1 MAWIESHTV
10 LLRHRKVL
18 QVACVLSLPPVVILG
33 HLHVLWHATLEQQE
47 DGDLS
52 SWPDDMIAHAAAY
65 TGDSATFVRAL
76 QGQKF
81 LDGKVVH
88 DWLDYAGRYLTN
100 KYRTSNPKKLK
111 AIYKLHQ
118 SVSKG
123 VSSQTTVCPK
133 SDNLPNQPDL
143 TRPDR
148 PNQPN
153 QPKMKS
159 SREVTT
165 STGTGVETW
174 KAYADAYRK
183 RYGVE
188 PVRNKSVNSMFCK
201 LVEKLGAEE
210 APAVAAFYVT
220 HQGQFYVAKMH
231 PVNLLVAD
239 AEKLRTEWATGRQ
252 VTNGYAAQ
260 VDRTSTTGQVFR
272 KLLAEE
278 EAKRE
283 QVRA

>member
-1 MAWIESHTV
+1 MAF
-10 LLRHRKVL
+10 
-18 QVACVLSLPPVVILG
+18 VLSLPPVVILG
-33 HLHVLWHATLEQQE
+33 HLHALWHAVLEQQE

-65 TGDSATFVRAL
+65 TGDSAVFVRSL

-81 LDGKVVH
+81 FDGKVVH

-123 VSSQTTVCPK
+123 VLSQTTVGSK
-133 SDNLPNQPDL
+133 SDNLPNQPDR
-143 TRPDR
+143 TRPDL

-153 QPKMKS
+153 QLKEKS
-159 SREVTT
+159 SREVMT
-165 STGTGVETW
+165 STGDSVESW
-174 KAYADAYRK
+174 KAYSEAYRK
-183 RYGVE
+183 RYGVG
-188 PVRNKSVNSMFCK
+188 PVRNKSVNSMLCK

-220 HQGQFYVAKMH
+220 HQAQFYVAKMH
-231 PVNLLVAD
+231 PVNLLLAD

-252 VTNGYAAQ
+252 VTNGHAVQ
-260 VDRTSTTGQVFR
+260 IDRTSTTGQVFK
-272 KLLAEE
+272 KLIAEE
-278 EAKRE
+278 EI
-283 QVRA
+283 RA

>member
-18 QVACVLSLPPVVILG
+18 QLATDLSMPPVQIIG
-33 HLHVLWHATLEQQE
+33 HLHALWHTVLEQAE
-47 DGDLS
+47 DGNLTD
-52 SWPDDMIAHAAAY
+52 WPNQMIAHAAAY
-65 TGDSATFVRAL
+65 SGDADVFVSCL
-76 QGQKF
+76 QSRKW

-88 DWLDYAGRYLTN
+88 DWLNYAGRYLQV
-100 KYRTSNPKKLK
+100 KYRTGNPRKLRQ
-111 AIYKLHQ
+111 IYKLHK
-118 SVSKG
+118 SVPEA
-123 VSSQTTVCPK
+123 VSSQSKVTPESAHLT
-133 SDNLPNQPDL
+133 LPNPSEPNPPD
-143 TRPDR
+143 
-148 PNQPN
+148 
-153 QPKMKS
+153 QPKKKI

-165 STGTGVETW
+165 STGTSVETW
-174 KAYADAYRK
+174 KAYAKAYRS

-188 PVRNKSVNSMFCK
+188 PVRNKSVNAMLCK

-239 AEKLRTEWATGRQ
+239 AEKLRTEWATGWQ
-252 VTNGYAAQ
+252 MTNGHAAQ
-260 VDRTSTTGQVFR
+260 VDRTSTTGQVFK

-283 QVRA
+283 HIPT

>member
-1 MAWIESHTV
+1 M
-10 LLRHRKVL
+10 
-18 QVACVLSLPPVVILG
+18 PPVQIMG
-33 HLHVLWHATLEQQE
+33 HLHALWHTTLEQQE
-47 DGDLS
+47 DGNLADWS
-52 SWPDDMIAHAAAY
+52 NQMIAHAAAY
-65 TGDSATFVRAL
+65 SGDADAFVSAL
-76 QGQKF
+76 QTRKW

-88 DWLDYAGRYLTN
+88 DWIDYAGRYLQV
-100 KYRTSNPKKLK
+100 KYRTSNPRKLQQ
-111 AIYKLHQ
+111 ILKLHK
-118 SVSKG
+118 SASRS
-123 VSSQTTVCPK
+123 VSSQSKVTPK

-143 TRPDR
+143 TRPNL

-153 QPKMKS
+153 PPKKKS

-165 STGTGVETW
+165 STGASVETW
-174 KAYADAYRK
+174 KAYAEAYRK

-188 PVRNKSVNSMFCK
+188 PVRNKSVNSMLCK

-231 PVNLLVAD
+231 PVNLLLAD
-239 AEKLRTEWATGRQ
+239 AEKVRTEWATGRQ

>member
-1 MAWIESHTV
+1 
-10 LLRHRKVL
+10 VL
-18 QVACVLSLPPVVILG
+18 QMACVLSLPPVVILG
-33 HLHVLWHATLEQQE
+33 HLHALWHAILEQQE

-52 SWPDDMIAHAAAY
+52 SWPDDMIAQAAAY
-65 TGDSATFVRAL
+65 TRDSSAFVRAL

-88 DWLDYAGRYLTN
+88 DWLDYAGRYLSN
-100 KYRTSNPKKLK
+100 KYRTSNLKKLK
-111 AIYKLHQ
+111 AIYKLHR
-118 SVSKG
+118 SASRTVSG
-123 VSSQTTVCPK
+123 QTTVCPK

-143 TRPDR
+143 TRPDP

-153 QPKMKS
+153 QEKKQI

-165 STGTGVETW
+165 STGTSVKTW
-174 KAYADAYRK
+174 KAYAEAYRN

-188 PVRNKSVNSMFCK
+188 PVRNKSVNSMLCK

-260 VDRTSTTGQVFR
+260 VDRTSTTGQVFK

-278 EAKRE
+278 EVKRE
-283 QVRA
+283 QIRA

>member
-1 MAWIESHTV
+1 M

-18 QVACVLSLPPVVILG
+18 LLATDLSMPPVQIMG
-33 HLHVLWHATLEQQE
+33 HLHALWHTTLEQQE
-47 DGDLS
+47 DGNLADWS
-52 SWPDDMIAHAAAY
+52 NQMIAHAAAY
-65 TGDSATFVRAL
+65 SGDADAFVSAL
-76 QGQKF
+76 QTRKW

-88 DWLDYAGRYLTN
+88 DWIDYAGRYLQV
-100 KYRTSNPKKLK
+100 KYRTSNPRKLQQ
-111 AIYKLHQ
+111 ILKLHK
-118 SVSKG
+118 SASRS
-123 VSSQTTVCPK
+123 VSSQSKVTPK

-143 TRPDR
+143 TRPNL

-153 QPKMKS
+153 PPKKKS

-165 STGTGVETW
+165 STGASVETW
-174 KAYADAYRK
+174 KAYAEAYRK

-188 PVRNKSVNSMFCK
+188 PVRNKSVNSMLCK

-231 PVNLLVAD
+231 PVNLLLAD
-239 AEKLRTEWATGRQ
+239 AEKVRTEWATGRQ